1 MDEKK
6 IAMKNYIIIIL
17 IFVATIGLTLYFC
30 SCYRVYSESK
40 KEIPII
46 RGTLSEIT
54 SEDLDHYIMENQSTV
69 IYVCTASDPTCRNYE
84 KNFKKGLAIGTK
96 IEYNVADVCKRDEA
110 ADCSLAGEGTVAD
123 HVRQSDDGSRIRHAG
138 QQPSKSYL
146 STNKEEKKWPARK
159 SASSSG
165 PTSTASLTRLPSAS
179 SRPRAAPAPRC
190 PARSRSPRRRKS

>member
-69 IYVCTASDPTCRNYE
+69 IYVCTASNPTCRNYE
-84 KNFKKGLAIGTK
+84 KDFKKLIIKKNLQEKIVYLNLSDVDQEEYVSQLNEKYQSKVELTTKYPALVIFENGKIVNVLQGTEKEKLTISKTKQFIEFNKIG
-96 IEYNVADVCKRDEA
+96 D
-110 ADCSLAGEGTVAD
+110 
-123 HVRQSDDGSRIRHAG
+123 
-138 QQPSKSYL
+138 
-146 STNKEEKKWPARK
+146 
-159 SASSSG
+159 
-165 PTSTASLTRLPSAS
+165 
-179 SRPRAAPAPRC
+179 
-190 PARSRSPRRRKS
+190 

>member
-17 IFVATIGLTLYFC
+17 IFVAAIGLTLYFC

-69 IYVCTASDPTCRNYE
+69 IYVCTASDSTCRNYE
-84 KNFKKGLAIGTK
+84 KDFKKLIIKNNLQEKIVYLNLSNVDQKEYVSQLNEKYQSKVELTAKYPALVIFENGKIVNVLQETEKEKLTISKTKQFIEFNKIG
-96 IEYNVADVCKRDEA
+96 D
-110 ADCSLAGEGTVAD
+110 
-123 HVRQSDDGSRIRHAG
+123 
-138 QQPSKSYL
+138 
-146 STNKEEKKWPARK
+146 
-159 SASSSG
+159 
-165 PTSTASLTRLPSAS
+165 
-179 SRPRAAPAPRC
+179 
-190 PARSRSPRRRKS
+190 